1 MGDRDWL
8 ERPALRTAVE
18 QALGEARLSLKD
30 LDLFEIDGM
39 TLADEALALEA
50 IGLAEPGDGFGLYA
64 RSDRINPSGGS
75 AAGWCYPAMG
85 LVRFAECLL
94 RLDAGGKRGVAV
106 GSSPIGDQT
115 QTAVEIGRAHV

>member
-1 MGDRDWL
+1 ML
-8 ERPALRTAVE
+8 ALA
-18 QALGEARLSLKD
+18 D
-30 LDLFEIDGM
+30 LDLVEIDGM

-50 IGLAEPGDGFGLYA
+50 MGMAAPGDGFGLYA

-85 LVRFAECLL
+85 LVRFAECFL
-94 RLDAGGKRGVAV
+94 RLDAGGKRALAV

-115 QTAVEIGRAHV
+115 QTAVVLERA